1 MPSPFPGMDPFVE
14 HPFDWKGVHLKLI
27 SHLQDAILAGLP
39 TEYDCR
45 VEADLYLHEL
55 SGEERGYPVR
65 PAGPPFGVADDAV
78 RLTGAAD
85 PAAGPVNPGG
95 GPALLEASVR
105 HPVGPAHAVQEYTQR
120 YLEVTDREGERV
132 VCVIELL
139 SPTNK
144 VGSDRGTYLAK
155 RDRLL
160 RSESHLVEIDLLRAG
175 RRMPIGGPIE
185 EPYLV
190 MVSQAGL
197 RPAAGEWPFGLR
209 DAFPTVPVP
218 LSWDDPPVWLDLG
231 TVFTTAYDRGGFA
244 RRAYRR
250 PPVPP
255 LSLADAQWA
264 AGLLTA
270 AGLPLPPGFPPPDVD
285 SEDCDDV
292 A

>member
-14 HPFDWKGVHLKLI
+14 HPFDWKGVHAELI
-27 SHLQDAILAGLP
+27 VSVRAAILAGLP
-39 TEYDCR
+39 ENYDCR
-45 VEADLYLHEL
+45 IEADLYLHEL

-65 PAGPPFGVADDAV
+65 PAGPPFAVADDAV
-78 RLTGAAD
+78 RLTG
-85 PAAGPVNPGG
+85 PARPASTGG
-95 GPALLEASVR
+95 GPALLDAPVR
-105 HPVGPAHAVQEYTQR
+105 HPVGPAHAVREYTQR
-120 YLEVTDREGERV
+120 FLQITDREGERV

-209 DAFPTVPVP
+209 DRFPTVPVP
-218 LSWDDPPVWLDLG
+218 LSGDDPPVWVDLG
-231 TVFTTAYDRGGFA
+231 AVFTTAYDRGGFA

-250 PPVPP
+250 PPDPP
-255 LSLADAQWA
+255 LSPADAAWA

-270 AGLPLPPGFPPPDVD
+270 ADIPLPAGFPPPTD
-285 SEDCDDV
+285 
-292 A
+292 AAGGAN